1 MLVVIENVTQL
12 DLHYL
17 KTLEKAIL
25 LVAKLADWIRRRTH
39 NSRVRGSNPG
49 EGQLILRIVNLKAH
63 FYTIEQL

>member
-1 MLVVIENVTQL
+1 MLVVIEKVTQL

-39 NSRVRGSNPG
+39 WPRVRGSNPG
-49 EGQLILRIVNLKAH
+49 ESLTVPP
-63 FYTIEQL
+63 